1 VVFETDCTDMF
12 KMNKLLAKHII
23 SLEPTK
29 ESGQAKRL
37 KVDVES
43 TTESTEPGSSPVI
56 ISEALAKFLGT
67 AGREMLQSEA
77 LRRVWEYIKV
87 NHLEDPLNSMVIL
100 CDAQLG
106 ELLGCESISA
116 LGIQEMLARHH
127 LFKRS

>member
-1 VVFETDCTDMF
+1 V
-12 KMNKLLAKHII
+12 
-23 SLEPTK
+23 
-29 ESGQAKRL
+29 SGQAKRL

-87 NHLEDPLNSMVIL
+87 NRLEVGSIAHKFSPLSLTLSHLNL
-100 CDAQLG
+100 
-106 ELLGCESISA
+106 
-116 LGIQEMLARHH
+116 H
-127 LFKRS
+127 LKLVSLSRLTNPAYT